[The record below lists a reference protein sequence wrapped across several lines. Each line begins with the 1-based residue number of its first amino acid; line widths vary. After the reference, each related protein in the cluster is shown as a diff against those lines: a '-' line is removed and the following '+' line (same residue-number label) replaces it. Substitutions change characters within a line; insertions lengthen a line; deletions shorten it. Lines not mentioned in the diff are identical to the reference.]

1 MFCRNCGNVLTE
13 SETICRACGFAVGTG
28 ELFCA
33 ECGSEVYPYAVCCDT
48 CGSAISHSFHK
59 VKKQQPTQ
67 AQAYAAVQVQQQP
80 VQMMQQQS
88 EAAIMPVSG
97 TQMPQTVPKR
107 NLQPASYGRKTGKS
121 HKKALRLAILLG
133 FVGAQ
138 DAYLGYYG
146 NFVLHLLMCIAP
158 FLLTIPF
165 PFFLFLPIISE
176 GISLLEISALLS
188 RSKQIKEK
196 RRLGTYHKKK

>member
-13 SETICRACGFAVGTG
+13 SETICRTCGFAVGTG

-48 CGSAISHSFHK
+48 CGSTISHSFHK
-59 VKKQQPTQ
+59 AKKQQSTQ
-67 AQAYAAVQVQQQP
+67 TYADVQIQQQP
-80 VQMMQQQS
+80 VQMMQRS
-88 EAAIMPVSG
+88 GVAIMPAREAL
-97 TQMPQTVPKR
+97 MPQTVTPR
-107 NLQPASYGRKTGKS
+107 NLKPASYGRKTGKS

-158 FLLTIPF
+158 VLVRIPF

-196 RRLGTYHKKK
+196 RRLGKYHKKK